1 MNKREFLKTG
11 FTIGAGLV
19 TAPVFAGNNLLTDTN
34 SVSSNGFSQ
43 LKLPYA
49 YDALEPYIDA
59 MTMEIHYSRHHAGY
73 TANLNKA
80 AADEGILKK
89 SIEEILKS
97 VSKYSASVR
106 NNGGG
111 FYNHNLFWEVMKPG
125 GGMPKGVLKKKIDN
139 TFGSFDAFKTQF
151 SQKAATVFGSGW
163 AWLIEQKG
171 SLIITSTP
179 NQDNPLMDVVAE
191 KGHPL
196 LALDVWEHA
205 YYLKYQ
211 NRRADYIGSFWNVVN
226 WEYVESRLGKG
237 GK

>member
-11 FTIGAGLV
+11 FALGAGII
-19 TAPVFAGNNLLTDTN
+19 TAPVLAGNDIFSNIREN
-34 SVSSNGFSQ
+34 PSSGFTQ
-43 LKLPYA
+43 IKLPYG

-59 MTMEIHYSRHHAGY
+59 ATMDIHYNRHHAGY

-80 AADEGILKK
+80 AADEGLLNK
-89 SIEEILKS
+89 SIVDILSS

-106 NNGGG
+106 NNSGG
-111 FYNHNLFWEVMKPG
+111 FYNHNLFWEIMSPSGGKP
-125 GGMPKGVLKKKIDN
+125 PKGAFMKKIN
-139 TFGSFDAFKTQF
+139 KSFGSFDDFKSQF
-151 SQKAATVFGSGW
+151 SQKAASVFGSGW
-163 AWLIEQKG
+163 AWLIDQNGKL
-171 SLIITSTP
+171 LIITTP

-211 NRRADYIGSFWNVVN
+211 NRRADYIGAFWNVVD
-226 WEYVESRLGKG
+226 WQAVEGRMA
-237 GK
+237 